1 MKGETDGN
9 DAIDEATRM
18 SGQAVDE
25 TASTPDRV
33 IVLVG
38 MMGAGKS
45 AIGKRLAERLGLD
58 FVDADTE
65 IERAADCTIAEIFE
79 RYGEASFRDGE
90 RRVIARLVNEGPCV
104 LATGGGAFMDADTR
118 ALLKE
123 RALTVW
129 LNADFDVLWERV
141 SRRGHRPLLR
151 TPDPKGTLRRLI
163 EERYPVYAEADLT
176 VASDRSPKDVAVDRV
191 YDAVTKHVSARA
203 AGSPPPGS
211 PPSGTGG

>member
-9 DAIDEATRM
+9 SSMDDRRGATPR
-18 SGQAVDE
+18 A
-25 TASTPDRV
+25 DRV

-58 FVDADTE
+58 FTDADHE

-90 RRVIARLVNEGPCV
+90 RRVIARLVNEGPRV
-104 LATGGGAFMDADTR
+104 LATGGGAYMDPETR

-123 RALTVW
+123 QALTVW
-129 LNADFDVLWERV
+129 LKADFDVLWERV
-141 SRRGHRPLLR
+141 SRRAHRPLLR
-151 TPDPKGTLRRLI
+151 TKDPQGTLRRLI

-176 VASDRSPKDVAVDRV
+176 VASDRSPKEVAVDRV
-191 YDAVTKHVSARA
+191 HDAVTARLA
-203 AGSPPPGS
+203 DFV
-211 PPSGTGG
+211 GGDRV

>member
-9 DAIDEATRM
+9 SSMDDRRGATPR
-18 SGQAVDE
+18 A
-25 TASTPDRV
+25 DRV

-58 FVDADTE
+58 FTDADHE

-90 RRVIARLVNEGPCV
+90 RRVIARLINEGPRV
-104 LATGGGAFMDADTR
+104 LATGGGAYMDPETR

-123 RALTVW
+123 QALTVW
-129 LNADFDVLWERV
+129 LKADFDVLWERV
-141 SRRGHRPLLR
+141 SRRAHRPLLR
-151 TPDPKGTLRRLI
+151 TEDPQGTLRRLI

-176 VASDRSPKDVAVDRV
+176 VASDRSPKEVAVDRV
-191 YDAVTKHVSARA
+191 HDAVTARLTELGVGDGA
-203 AGSPPPGS
+203 
-211 PPSGTGG
+211 